1 MKVEVY
7 DRLRSVFSDKQARA
21 LVELV
26 EKEDIVTKNDLKEV
40 EIRLREEI
48 VELKEGIIKVKQ
60 EAKGIKEEVSRLRN
74 WITVF
79 MGAIGILVSLNLWIV
94 IQIFKR

>member
-1 MKVEVY
+1 MRVEVY

-21 LVELV
+21 L
-26 EKEDIVTKNDLKEV
+26 IVTKNDLKEV